1 MTIESQAQDL
11 LFDVSGGVARITINR
26 PEARNACTF
35 EMYEKLAHACE
46 AVNADD
52 SVRVLI
58 LTGAGEKA
66 FSAGTD
72 IAVFKDFKTPED
84 ALGYESFMDRIM
96 GALENCQVP
105 TIAVVAGACTGGG
118 AALAAC
124 CDLRIATEDSK
135 FGFPIARTLGNCLS
149 TTNLARLAGLIGASR
164 VKDMIFTSRLFD
176 AKEALEIGFLNGLAK
191 DRVALDRHVAGLA
204 AQMASFA
211 PLTLRATKE
220 GFRRIQARQRQEQDD
235 DLVLMCYMSDD
246 FREGMAAFL
255 EKRAPQWKGR

>member
-46 AVNADD
+46 AANADD

-96 GALENCQVP
+96 GALENS
-105 TIAVVAGACTGGG
+105 ARSRR
-118 AALAAC
+118 
-124 CDLRIATEDSK
+124 LRS
-135 FGFPIARTLGNCLS
+135 
-149 TTNLARLAGLIGASR
+149 
-164 VKDMIFTSRLFD
+164 
-176 AKEALEIGFLNGLAK
+176 
-191 DRVALDRHVAGLA
+191 
-204 AQMASFA
+204 
-211 PLTLRATKE
+211 
-220 GFRRIQARQRQEQDD
+220 
-235 DLVLMCYMSDD
+235 
-246 FREGMAAFL
+246 
-255 EKRAPQWKGR
+255 

>member
-11 LFDVSGGVARITINR
+11 LFDVNGGIARITINR

-46 AVNADD
+46 AVNSDD
-52 SVRVLI
+52 SARVLI
-58 LTGAGEKA
+58 LTGAGDKA

-72 IAVFKDFKTPED
+72 IAVFKDFNTPDD
-84 ALGYESFMDRIM
+84 ALGYEAFMDRVM
-96 GALENCQVP
+96 GSLENCRVP
-105 TIAVVAGACTGGG
+105 TIAVIAGACTGGG

-124 CDLRIATEDSK
+124 CDLRIATENSK

-164 VKDMIFTSRLFD
+164 LKDMIFSSRLFD
-176 AKEALEIGFLNGLAK
+176 AKEALQIGFLNGIMR
-191 DRVALDRHVAGLA
+191 DRAALDSHIAELT

-255 EKRAPQWKGR
+255 DKRTPQWKGR

>member
-11 LFDVSGGVARITINR
+11 LFDMDGGIARITINR

-35 EMYEKLAHACE
+35 EMYEKLAHACD

-58 LTGAGEKA
+58 LAGAGEKA

-72 IAVFKDFKTPED
+72 IAVFKDFKTPDD
-84 ALGYESFMDRIM
+84 ALGYEAFMDRIM
-96 GALENCQVP
+96 GSLENCRVP
-105 TIAVVAGACTGGG
+105 TIAVIAGACTGGG

-124 CDLRIATEDSK
+124 CDLRIATENSK

-176 AKEALEIGFLNGLAK
+176 AKEALQIGFLNG
-191 DRVALDRHVAGLA
+191 DNERPG
-204 AQMASFA
+204 
-211 PLTLRATKE
+211 
-220 GFRRIQARQRQEQDD
+220 GAR
-235 DLVLMCYMSDD
+235 
-246 FREGMAAFL
+246 
-255 EKRAPQWKGR
+255 

>member
-35 EMYEKLAHACE
+35 EMYEKLAQACE
-46 AVNADD
+46 AVNADN
-52 SVRVLI
+52 SVWVLL

-84 ALGYESFMDRIM
+84 ALGYEVFMDRIH
-96 GALENCQVP
+96 GGLENCQVP
-105 TIAVVAGACTGGG
+105 TIAVIAGACTGGASLLPP
-118 AALAAC
+118 AAIYASRQ
-124 CDLRIATEDSK
+124 RIEVRFSHR
-135 FGFPIARTLGNCLS
+135 PNARELPVDN
-149 TTNLARLAGLIGASR
+149 NLARLAGLIGAR
-164 VKDMIFTSRLFD
+164 GEGYDLHRRLFD

-191 DRVALDRHVAGLA
+191 DRVALDRPCRSLP

-211 PLTLRATKE
+211 PLTFE
-220 GFRRIQARQRQEQDD
+220 QRRKDSGE
-235 DLVLMCYMSDD
+235 S
-246 FREGMAAFL
+246 GTAAPG
-255 EKRAPQWKGR
+255 AGRRSRSSCAI